1 MTNDRAKGRTDHCSL
16 PTAPW
21 AGYNPGCMGAI
32 HQLVAGFNR
41 GDAISNE
48 ARVLRGILRGWGFMS
63 EIFCDP
69 RCIHP
74 DLRREAQ
81 PMGGLPGLVG
91 AGDVV
96 LLHLSVGADAND
108 LFERLPSR
116 KAILYHNMTP
126 EGYFRLLQ
134 PATAALLRR
143 GLEQMRHMA
152 GVAEVNLA
160 VSRYNAEELE
170 RAGYRDV
177 GVLPIVMDFGQLSAP
192 PDPTVLRAYDDARTT
207 VLFVGR
213 CAPNKAIEDLV
224 RLFACYQRH
233 LRPDSRLI
241 HVGSFTGMEAYY
253 GTVRILARN
262 LRLHDVQFM
271 GSVTDAEL
279 RAFYRVA
286 DLFLCASE
294 HEGFCIPL
302 LEAMA
307 FDVPVLAYAAAAV
320 PETMDGAGVL
330 FREKEPGPVAE
341 MMHRLTTDTAL
352 RDAVIAGQR
361 RRMERYRA
369 LDLAGALRE
378 ALAPVL

>member
-1 MTNDRAKGRTDHCSL
+1 MAMVG
-16 PTAPW
+16 
-21 AGYNPGCMGAI
+21 I

-48 ARVLRGILRGWGFMS
+48 ARELRGILRSWGVAS

-74 DLRREAQ
+74 DLRGEAE
-81 PMGGLPGLVG
+81 PMGGLPARVG
-91 AGDVV
+91 VGDAV

-108 LFERLPSR
+108 LFARLRCR

-126 EGYFRLLQ
+126 ERYFRMLQ
-134 PATAALLRR
+134 PGTAALLRR
-143 GLEQMRHMA
+143 GREQMRELA

-160 VSRYNAEELE
+160 VSRYNADELVE
-170 RAGYRDV
+170 AGYRDV
-177 GVLPIVMDFGQLSAP
+177 RVLPIVMDFDRLAQP
-192 PDPTVLRAYDDARTT
+192 PDPTVMRAYGDGLAN
-207 VLFVGR
+207 VVFVGR
-213 CAPNKAIEDLV
+213 CAPNKAIHDLV
-224 RLFACYQRH
+224 RIFGCFQRH

-262 LRLHDVQFM
+262 LGLQHVHFM

-302 LEAMA
+302 LESMA

-320 PETMDGAGVL
+320 PETLDGAGVL
-330 FREKEPGPVAE
+330 YRRKDPEPVAE
-341 MMHRLTTDTAL
+341 MMHRLTCD
-352 RDAVIAGQR
+352 RDFRAAVQAAQR
-361 RRMERYRA
+361 RRIQRYRA
-369 LDLAGALRE
+369 LDLPAALGE
-378 ALAPVL
+378 ALAPVCTCP

>member
-1 MTNDRAKGRTDHCSL
+1 MTAV
-16 PTAPW
+16 
-21 AGYNPGCMGAI
+21 

-48 ARVLRGILRGWGFMS
+48 ARVLRGVLHGWGYVS

-81 PMGGLPGLVG
+81 PMGVLPGLVG

-108 LFERLPSR
+108 LFARLPCR

-126 EGYFRLLQ
+126 ERYFRLLQ

-143 GLEQMRHMA
+143 GREQMRQLA
-152 GVAEVNLA
+152 GVADVNLA
-160 VSRYNAEELE
+160 VSRYNAAELE
-170 RAGYRDV
+170 QAGYGDV
-177 GVLPIVMDFGQLSAP
+177 GVLPIVMDFEQLAAP
-192 PDPTVLRAYDDARTT
+192 PDPTVLRAYDDARKT

-286 DLFLCASE
+286 DLFLCPSE

-302 LEAMA
+302 LEGMA

-330 FREKEPGPVAE
+330 FREKAAGPVAE
-341 MMHRLTTDTAL
+341 MMDRLTTDAAL

-369 LDLAGALRE
+369 LDLAAAFRE
-378 ALAPVL
+378 ALGPVL